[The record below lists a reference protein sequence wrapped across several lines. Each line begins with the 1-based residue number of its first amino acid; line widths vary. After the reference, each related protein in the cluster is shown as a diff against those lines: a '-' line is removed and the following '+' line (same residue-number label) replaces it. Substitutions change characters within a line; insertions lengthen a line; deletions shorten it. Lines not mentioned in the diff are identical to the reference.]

1 MSLSLACFSQAD
13 DNVFIYRKG
22 SVYSIMLAHTNLAF
36 AKAIEE
42 AFVKMP
48 IPDKYNDHNLGKK
61 VFYTQNKDL
70 KIKDLKK
77 HEGFIVNTNSDK
89 DQMNDIDFLLQKQFV
104 ASRMLAKW
112 FNRDKNSG
120 VCNMDLIQK
129 RGYDNVSNLDRR
141 LAALSVRKEAL
152 LMDAGEEL
160 IGSTFILINDI
171 RYLDKSSASG
181 IAGGIVNATV
191 NVYNAT
197 QGDYS
202 FDSNDLGD
210 MIKTLKGFNVKIDT
224 YLYQLVWDEL
234 AEGLFYNSVYTEKTD
249 EVKKTNFEKLRG
261 DFSLVY
267 IGKQESSGKTC
278 SFLGISEDEP
288 ELMVLKA
295 CQRAFDENVANLQK
309 NFEVFKIKS
318 PLLSTDPIQCE
329 IGLKEGVTPDS
340 KFEVLEV
347 VEDGNGH
354 VSYRRKGVI
363 KPAKGQIWDNRF
375 MAVEEGAENAEIG
388 FTTFTKVSGGGF
400 YPGMLVREIK

>member
-1 MSLSLACFSQAD
+1 
-13 DNVFIYRKG
+13 
-22 SVYSIMLAHTNLAF
+22 MLAHTNLAF

-171 RYLDKSSASG
+171 RY
-181 IAGGIVNATV
+181 
-191 NVYNAT
+191 
-197 QGDYS
+197 
-202 FDSNDLGD
+202 
-210 MIKTLKGFNVKIDT
+210 
-224 YLYQLVWDEL
+224 
-234 AEGLFYNSVYTEKTD
+234 
-249 EVKKTNFEKLRG
+249 
-261 DFSLVY
+261 
-267 IGKQESSGKTC
+267 
-278 SFLGISEDEP
+278 
-288 ELMVLKA
+288 
-295 CQRAFDENVANLQK
+295 
-309 NFEVFKIKS
+309 
-318 PLLSTDPIQCE
+318 
-329 IGLKEGVTPDS
+329 
-340 KFEVLEV
+340 
-347 VEDGNGH
+347 
-354 VSYRRKGVI
+354 
-363 KPAKGQIWDNRF
+363 
-375 MAVEEGAENAEIG
+375 
-388 FTTFTKVSGGGF
+388 
-400 YPGMLVREIK
+400 